1 MTMGKKRQAEEPP
14 RPEFKVNPFAG
25 LKVKA
30 PEAPLPTAR
39 PAPPPPPPKRPP
51 GSYPPEFT
59 DRALVVRLEKKGRGG
74 KTVTVIAGFRTE
86 CEAEMQDVAGSLRR
100 LLGTGGTVVEDCLEL
115 QGDQRRRAAEWLQGK
130 GFRLKGEI
138 G

>member
-1 MTMGKKRQAEEPP
+1 MGKKRQQEEPP
-14 RPEFKVNPFAG
+14 RPEFKVNPFAA

-30 PEAPLPTAR
+30 PEAPLLPAR
-39 PAPPPPPPKRPP
+39 PAPPPPPKPPP
-51 GSYPPEFT
+51 GSYAAEFT

-86 CEAEMQDVAGSLRR
+86 CEADMQDVAGSLRR
-100 LLGTGGTVVEDCLEL
+100 LLGTGGTVVEDRLEL
-115 QGDQRRRAAEWLQGK
+115 QGDQRRKAAAWLQGK
-130 GFRLKGEI
+130 GFRLKGEL